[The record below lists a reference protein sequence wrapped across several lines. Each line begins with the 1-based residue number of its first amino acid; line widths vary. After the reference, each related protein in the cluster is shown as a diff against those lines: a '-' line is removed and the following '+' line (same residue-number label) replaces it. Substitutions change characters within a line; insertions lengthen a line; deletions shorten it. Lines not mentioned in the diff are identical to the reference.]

1 MKKLILGA
9 AFLVVGTLATAQQTM
24 SKMQKKGPAQ
34 MEQKR
39 EDHMKKMQ
47 MDLGLSNTQVSQ
59 IQALQNKKMAEREAK
74 RNSPEMRAD
83 RKAQMDMMKTKRDQW
98 NSEMR
103 TILTPDQYKKW
114 EAHNQ
119 EKMEHRKE
127 KMEHRG
133 EGMQNRKME
142 MTPAKN

>member
-24 SKMQKKGPAQ
+24 SKMQKKDPAQ